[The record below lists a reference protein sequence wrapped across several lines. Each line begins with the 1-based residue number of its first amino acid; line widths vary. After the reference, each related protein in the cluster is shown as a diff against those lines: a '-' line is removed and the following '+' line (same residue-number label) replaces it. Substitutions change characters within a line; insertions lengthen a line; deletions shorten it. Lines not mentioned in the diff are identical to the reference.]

1 MTDRSEF
8 EFESAPAGSISP
20 VADAWDLPSNTSWE
34 NLEARKQKKSFA
46 IAILLFL
53 LTLISTLAVG
63 AQYAS
68 AYASG
73 QTPDF
78 DELFSIYGK
87 LLAHPQVLLP
97 GIPFAFTLIGFFLAQ
112 GLGFFFACRYYGIS
126 ASYPYF
132 LPAPTLIGTLGA
144 FIRIRSPIHN
154 RKALF
159 DMALA
164 GPVVGFLFAVP
175 ALAIAIFYSRVVP
188 FSDAHASIV
197 FGQPLVMRLLVAV
210 LRPGVTPGDLLLH
223 PVGRAAWVG
232 LFATALNLL
241 PGGQLDG
248 GHIVYSVASKYHRKI
263 TLAVALLLIPLGLYF
278 WRGWILWSVLLL
290 AIGFR
295 HPPLLNRWEKL
306 DRARLLWAAV
316 AVVMFIVSFMPM
328 PVMIRNN

>member
-1 MTDRSEF
+1 MTDQSEF
-8 EFESAPAGSISP
+8 ESTSAETLTPVAPA
-20 VADAWDLPSNTSWE
+20 WDFPPDPYWE
-34 NLEARKQKKSFA
+34 NLEARRQRKSLA
-46 IAILLFL
+46 IAVLLFA

-63 AQYAS
+63 AQCASSYA
-68 AYASG
+68 AG
-73 QTPDF
+73 QSPDF
-78 DELFSIYGK
+78 EELFSTFAA
-87 LLAHPQVLLP
+87 LLSHPQLLL
-97 GIPFAFTLIGFFLAQ
+97 GGVPFAFTLIGILLAHE
-112 GLGFFFACRYYGIS
+112 LGHFFACRYYGIS

-144 FIRIRSPIHN
+144 FIRIRSPIYN

-159 DMALA
+159 DVGLA

-188 FSDAHASIV
+188 FSEAHSSIV
-197 FGQPLVMRLLVAV
+197 FGQPLVMRFLVGM

-241 PGGQLDG
+241 PAGQLDG
-248 GHIVYSVASKYHRKI
+248 GHILYSVASKYHKKV
-263 TLAVALLLIPLGLYF
+263 TLVVALLLIPLGVFF
-278 WRGWILWSVLLL
+278 WRGWIMWSVLLL

-306 DRARLLWAAV
+306 DRTRLIWAAV
-316 AVVMFIVSFMPM
+316 AVLMFILCFMPM
-328 PVMIRNN
+328 PVMIRGN

>member
-1 MTDRSEF
+1 MTERSEF
-8 EFESAPAGSISP
+8 ESTPAETLTP
-20 VADAWDLPSNTSWE
+20 EVLAWDLPPNPYWE
-34 NLEARKQKKSFA
+34 NLEARKQRRSLA
-46 IAILLFL
+46 IAILLFV

-68 AYASG
+68 SYASG
-73 QTPDF
+73 QSPDF
-78 DELFSIYGK
+78 DALFSTYAS
-87 LLAHPQVLLP
+87 LLAHPQLLLA
-97 GIPFAFTLIGFFLAQ
+97 GVPFAFTLIGILLAHE
-112 GLGFFFACRYYGIS
+112 LGHFFACRYYGIS

-144 FIRIRSPIHN
+144 FIRIRSPIYN

-159 DMALA
+159 DVGLA

-188 FSDAHASIV
+188 FSDAHSSIV
-197 FGQPLVMRLLVAV
+197 FGQPLVMRLLVAI
-210 LRPGVTPGDLLLH
+210 LRPGVAPGDLLLH

-248 GHIVYSVASKYHRKI
+248 GHILYSVASKYHRKI
-263 TLAVALLLIPLGLYF
+263 TLGVALLLIPLGLFF
-278 WRGWILWSVLLL
+278 WNGWILWSVLLL

-306 DRARLLWAAV
+306 DRTRLLWAAF
-316 AVVMFIVSFMPM
+316 AVLMFILCFMPM

>member
-1 MTDRSEF
+1 MTDQSDFNPNPTETLT
-8 EFESAPAGSISP
+8 PA
-20 VADAWDLPSNTSWE
+20 ADAWEFSRDPYFE
-34 NLEARKQKKSFA
+34 NLEVRRQRRSLV
-46 IAILLFL
+46 IAILLFG

-68 AYASG
+68 SYASG

-78 DELFSIYGK
+78 DELFSTYGSLFAHPAL
-87 LLAHPQVLLP
+87 LLAGV
-97 GIPFAFTLIGFFLAQ
+97 PFAFTLIGILLAHE
-112 GLGFFFACRYYGIS
+112 LGHFFACRYYGIS

-144 FIRIRSPIHN
+144 FIRIRSPIYD

-159 DMALA
+159 DVGLA

-175 ALAIAIFYSRVVP
+175 ALAIAIFYSKVVP
-188 FSDAHASIV
+188 DSDAHSTIV
-197 FGQPLVMRLLVAV
+197 FGQPLVMRLLAAI
-210 LRPGVTPGDLLLH
+210 LRPGVATGDLLLH

-248 GHIVYSVASKYHRKI
+248 GHILYSVASKYHRKI
-263 TLAVALLLIPLGLYF
+263 TLGVALLLIPLGIFF
-278 WRGWILWSVLLL
+278 WRGWILWSILLL

-295 HPPLLNRWEKL
+295 HPPLLNQWEKL
-306 DRARLLWAAV
+306 DRKRLIWAAV
-316 AVVMFIVSFMPM
+316 AVLMFILCFMPM
-328 PVMIRNN
+328 PVMVTGN

>member
-1 MTDRSEF
+1 MTERNEF
-8 EFESAPAGSISP
+8 DSAPADTVTP
-20 VADAWDLPSNTSWE
+20 VVTAWDLPPNPYWE
-34 NLEARKQKKSFA
+34 NLEVRKQRRSLA
-46 IAILLFL
+46 IAILLFV

-68 AYASG
+68 SYASG
-73 QTPDF
+73 QSPDF
-78 DELFSIYGK
+78 DKLFATYAA
-87 LLAHPQVLLP
+87 LLAHPQLLLA
-97 GIPFAFTLIGFFLAQ
+97 GVPFAFTLIGILLAHE
-112 GLGFFFACRYYGIS
+112 LGHFFACRYYGIS

-144 FIRIRSPIHN
+144 FIRIRSAIYN

-159 DMALA
+159 DVGLA

-175 ALAIAIFYSRVVP
+175 ALAIAVFYSRVVP
-188 FSDAHASIV
+188 FSEANASIV
-197 FGQPLVMRLLVAV
+197 FGQPLVMRMLVAV

-248 GHIVYSVASKYHRKI
+248 GHILYSVASNYHKKI
-263 TLAVALLLIPLGLYF
+263 TLAVALLLIPLGLLY
-278 WRGWILWSVLLL
+278 WGGWIMWAILLL

-295 HPPLLNRWEKL
+295 HPPLLKRREQL
-306 DRARLLWAAV
+306 DRPRLIWAAV
-316 AVVMFIVSFMPM
+316 AILIFILCFMPM
-328 PVMIRNN
+328 PVMLR